1 MFLSISQMMETSTNN
16 RRKSYVGVEIK
27 KLIKMSEITICDY
40 SNPAHIQA
48 VALLINAYIADEMGG
63 GNLLSQEEQQRLIE
77 GLSNH
82 PKSIVLLAHEATD
95 VFTGL
100 LTAFENFST
109 FTVSPMINIHDVFVF
124 KEHRGK
130 GVGRQLMNAII
141 DEAKKRKCS
150 RITLEVRK
158 DNINAQALYRS
169 LGFEEVEQ
177 GMFYWRKYL
186 KHTGENIK
194 NL

>member
-1 MFLSISQMMETSTNN
+1 
-16 RRKSYVGVEIK
+16 
-27 KLIKMSEITICDY
+27 MSEITICDY
-40 SNPAHIQA
+40 SNPAHLQA

-63 GNLLSQEEQQRLIE
+63 GNPLSPEEQQRLVE

-82 PKSIVLLAHEATD
+82 PKSIVLLAYEATGA
-95 VFTGL
+95 FTGL

-109 FTVSPMINIHDVFVF
+109 FTAMPMINIHDVFVF

-130 GVGRQLMNAII
+130 GVGRQLMNGII
-141 DEAKKRKCS
+141 DEAKTRKCS
-150 RITLEVRK
+150 RLTLEVRK
-158 DNINAQALYRS
+158 DNHKAQILYSS

-186 KHTGENIK
+186 KDTCEDVK

>member
-1 MFLSISQMMETSTNN
+1 
-16 RRKSYVGVEIK
+16 
-27 KLIKMSEITICDY
+27 MSEITICDY
-40 SNPAHIQA
+40 SNPAHLQA
-48 VALLINAYIADEMGG
+48 VALLINAYITDEMGG
-63 GNLLSQEEQQRLIE
+63 GSPLSQEEQQRLLE

-82 PKSIVLLAHEATD
+82 PKSIVLLAYEATG

-109 FTVSPMINIHDVFVF
+109 FTAMPMINIHDVFVL
-124 KEHRGK
+124 KEHRSK
-130 GVGRQLMNAII
+130 GAGRQLMNAII

-158 DNINAQALYRS
+158 DNHKAQILYRS
-169 LGFEEVEQ
+169 LGFEEAEQ

-186 KHTGENIK
+186 THTCEDAK

>member
-1 MFLSISQMMETSTNN
+1 
-16 RRKSYVGVEIK
+16 
-27 KLIKMSEITICDY
+27 MSEITICNY
-40 SNPAHIQA
+40 SNPAHLQA
-48 VALLINAYIADEMGG
+48 IASLINAYIEDEMGG
-63 GNLLSQEEQQRLIE
+63 GNPLSQEEQQRMIE

-82 PKSIVLLAHEATD
+82 PKSIVLLAHEAD

-109 FTVSPMINIHDVFVF
+109 FTAKPMINIHDVFVF
-124 KEHRGK
+124 NEHRGK
-130 GVGRQLMNAII
+130 GIGRKLMNAII

-158 DNINAQALYRS
+158 DNRNAQTLYRS

-186 KHTGENIK
+186 KHTDEDF
-194 NL
+194 